1 MRLSVAAVLG
11 MMAAALRP
19 GQASEMSRA
28 GASCLAAGVTL
39 IPASFVNPSAAWF
52 GERGTPDYP

>member
-19 GQASEMSRA
+19 GQVREMSRA
-28 GASCLAAGVTL
+28 GASCPAAGVTL
-39 IPASFVNPSAAWF
+39 ISASLVNPSAAWF